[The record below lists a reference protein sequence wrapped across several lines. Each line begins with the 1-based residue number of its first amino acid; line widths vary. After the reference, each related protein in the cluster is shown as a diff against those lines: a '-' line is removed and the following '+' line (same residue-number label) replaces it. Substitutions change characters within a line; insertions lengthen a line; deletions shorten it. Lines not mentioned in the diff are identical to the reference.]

1 MAVVMSINA
10 EFYISPLAGFLVRY
24 AYWAAIVLA
33 VGAEVTAVGDLCK
46 AVVWRGHVAC
56 PFIIVMVVA
65 DAEPC
70 GSWLACDRVGAFTT
84 VIAGKPAPT
93 FDRRWIR

>member
-1 MAVVMSINA
+1 M
-10 EFYISPLAGFLVRY
+10 
-24 AYWAAIVLA
+24 
-33 VGAEVTAVGDLCK
+33 
-46 AVVWRGHVAC
+46 AC